1 MKTKAIRSLRLANE
15 LAASGHRILWT
26 EPCRNLPGYQVFIF
40 EDSPALQ
47 AVLTQSR
54 RRDDDPQPIY

>member
-1 MKTKAIRSLRLANE
+1 MKMKAIRSLRLANE
-15 LAASGHRILWT
+15 LAASGHKILWT

-54 RRDDDPQPIY
+54 RRR

>member
-15 LAASGHRILWT
+15 LAASGHRILKV
-26 EPCRNLPGYQVFIF
+26 EPSRESPNYQVFIF

-54 RRDDDPQPIY
+54 RR

>member
-26 EPCRNLPGYQVFIF
+26 EPCRDKPHLSVFIF
-40 EDSPALQ
+40 EDSPAVQ
-47 AVLTQSR
+47 ALLTRAR
-54 RRDDDPQPIY
+54 RR

>member
-54 RRDDDPQPIY
+54 RRR

>member
-15 LAASGHRILWT
+15 LAASGHRILKV
-26 EPCRNLPGYQVFIF
+26 EPSRESPNYQVFIF

-47 AVLTQSR
+47 AILTQAR
-54 RRDDDPQPIY
+54 RR

>member
-15 LAASGHRILWT
+15 LAASGHRILRT
-26 EPCRNLPGYQVFIF
+26 EPCRKSPNYQVFIF

-47 AVLTQSR
+47 AILTHAR
-54 RRDDDPQPIY
+54 RR